1 MRRLF
6 DEHIKRKVTF
16 LDGIWKFNVD
26 KEDVGEEEKWY
37 KSLPQYTEVNVPSV
51 WNKDLGLFEYEGAAW
66 YEKTF
71 YNTGGTIKLVFE
83 AVMTECKV
91 WLDGEYIGYHY
102 GGFCQ
107 FDFILRDIKEGYHT
121 LTLKVDNRFDEN
133 SIPQKGVDWYHY
145 GGITR
150 SVSVENLTGI
160 STVYQKF
167 DYTLSD
173 DLKEADIIFTAELYN
188 ADNTDLTENF
198 SINLGNDCIYT
209 CPVTLKAGETQ
220 TIVTDSIKIS
230 DVAIWDNKTPNLYD
244 VAFIT
249 DSDDLFDRIGFRKIE
264 TRGNKIYLNNKPFE
278 FRGVNRHEDH
288 PDWGMA
294 FPVGLMKRDL
304 DIIEDLGCNT
314 IRGSHYPNSR
324 IFVDMLDSRG
334 ILFWSEI
341 PIWGGGF
348 SEEALGSETV
358 VNRGLD
364 MHKEMVKYYYNHPCI
379 VFWGMHNEIKCET
392 ENALNMTKVYYKFLK
407 ENGGNRLVM
416 YATHKPEIDICLE
429 YTDVIGINKYYG
441 WYSGNKNDWQ
451 PFLDSF
457 KERLESLNLSDKPI
471 IMSEFGFAAIY
482 GHHTFDNVRWTEE
495 YQAELLSHCLTV
507 FHESPMICGYY
518 IWQFTDMRSNMAL
531 TRVKYNNN
539 KGLLNEYRNPKLS
552 YRAVKE
558 KYLTFKSEEN

>member
-26 KEDVGEEEKWY
+26 KEDIGEDEQWY

-51 WNKDLGLFEYEGAAW
+51 WNKDLGLFEYSGAAW
-66 YEKTF
+66 YERNF

-107 FDFILRDIKEGYHT
+107 FDFILRDVKEGYHT
-121 LTLKVDNRFDEN
+121 LTLKVDNRVDEN
-133 SIPQKGVDWYHY
+133 SIPQKVADWYPY

-173 DLKEADIIFTAELYN
+173 DLKEADIVFTAELYN

-198 SINLGNDCIYT
+198 SINLGKDCIYN

-230 DVAIWDNKTPNLYD
+230 DIAIWDNKTPNLYN

-304 DIIEDLGCNT
+304 DIVEDLGCNT

-341 PIWGGGF
+341 PIWGCGF
-348 SEEALGSETV
+348 SEEALGNEIV
-358 VNRGLD
+358 VKRGLD

-379 VFWGMHNEIKCET
+379 VFWGMHNEIKSDT
-392 ENALNMTKVYYKFLK
+392 ENALNMTKLYYSFLK
-407 ENGGNRLVM
+407 ENGGNRLVT
-416 YATHKPEIDICLE
+416 YASDKPKIDICFE
-429 YTDVIGINKYYG
+429 YTDVISINQYHGWYYG
-441 WYSGNKNDWQ
+441 TKDSWQ

-457 KERLESLNLSDKPI
+457 KERLESLNLSDKPML
-471 IMSEFGFAAIY
+471 MSEFGGAALY
-482 GHHTFDNVRWTEE
+482 GHHTFDNVKWTEE

-507 FHESPMICGYY
+507 FHESPMISGYY
-518 IWQFTDMRSNMAL
+518 IWQFTDMRSNKDLAKAKCL
-531 TRVKYNNN
+531 NN
-539 KGLLNEYRNPKLS
+539 KGILNEYRNPKLS
-552 YRAVKE
+552 YKAVKE
-558 KYLTFKSEEN
+558 RNLTFKSEEN